1 MDLRKIIQQEIK
13 NIIKEDF
20 NYEVFDVNNQY
31 RDDIEIHF
39 KNTQRL
45 LINMGSKF
53 IETYDNNILDFK
65 LVLNTK
71 EIIEEI
77 THNINKITENNE
89 SLFENDDLLDDLQF
103 KIKDLLDSFN
113 SAFDKLETLINFDID
128 DIYNDFKNEFNKYN

>member
-1 MDLRKIIQQEIK
+1 MNINKIIKEEIE
-13 NIIKEDF
+13 NIIKENF

-31 RDDIEIHF
+31 RDDIEIHL
-39 KNTQRL
+39 KNTLTL

-71 EIIEEI
+71 EVIEDI
-77 THNINKITENNE
+77 TNNINQIIDNNE
-89 SLFENDDLLDDLQF
+89 RLFENDDLLDDLQF

-113 SAFDKLETLINFDID
+113 SAFDKLETLINFDIE
-128 DIYNDFKNEFNKYN
+128 DIYNDFKNEFAKYY